1 MNLTKIN
8 EIRANAG
15 LGPLA
20 PNPGK
25 QAQKRRQDANK
36 AARAQQSRDLKSKP
50 MPVWCGSNL

>member
-1 MNLTKIN
+1 MNLAKIN

-15 LGPLA
+15 LQPLA

-36 AARAQQSRDLKSKP
+36 AARAQKNRDTKTSRGGRIKSK
-50 MPVWCGSNL
+50 